1 MTKLEQIQSSIE
13 ELSAEEIAK
22 LREWLDE
29 LDARLFD
36 DKIERD
42 AKAGKLDKL
51 ADQALADHARGL
63 SRKL

>member
-13 ELSAEEIAK
+13 TLSPEEIIR
-22 LREWLDE
+22 LRAWLDE

-36 DKIERD
+36 ERIERD
-42 AKAGKLDKL
+42 ARSGKLDKL
-51 ADQALADHARGL
+51 AERALAQHASGR